1 MFRVKCRELS
11 LISGA
16 SSYSHAYLWVFC
28 DPRLLQDSTFGWQTL
43 TSENADHLCSQN
55 PRARMT
61 SLVLC

>member
-28 DPRLLQDSTFGWQTL
+28 DSTLLQDSAFGWQTL
-43 TSENADHLCSQN
+43 TSKNADHWCSQN

>member
-28 DPRLLQDSTFGWQTL
+28 ESRLLQDYLGLVRYYRQRLGLTGIATMTL
-43 TSENADHLCSQN
+43 PCCENN
-55 PRARMT
+55 I
-61 SLVLC
+61 